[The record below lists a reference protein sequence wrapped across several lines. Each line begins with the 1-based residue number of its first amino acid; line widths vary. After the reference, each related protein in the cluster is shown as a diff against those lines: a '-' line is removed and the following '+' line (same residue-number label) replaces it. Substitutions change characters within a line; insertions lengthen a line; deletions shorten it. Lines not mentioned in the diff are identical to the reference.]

1 MVLALFTYIKAF
13 TFTNTMQ
20 FDHICR
26 DCLLYTVF
34 TLFISSVF
42 AIIIKKNCCIVP
54 PVNNAAVNIG
64 VHASLGIKV
73 FFQKNAQD

>member
-1 MVLALFTYIKAF
+1 MALALFTYIEAF

-34 TLFISSVF
+34 ILFISSVF
-42 AIIIKKNCCIVP
+42 AVKKKKKLHVVP

-64 VHASLGIKV
+64 VHASLCIKV